1 VDVSE
6 IAAHCLGKP
15 GAEET
20 YPWGEAELVVKVGG
34 KAFAFLGS
42 SSVTLK
48 LGPSAEATL
57 EWRQRYPDDVEVSA
71 YIGRYGWN
79 RINLGGAVPEA
90 ELRELL
96 DESYAAVVAKLPKSQ
111 RPVAE

>member
-1 VDVSE
+1 VDSSAV
-6 IAAHCLGKP
+6 AAHCLGKP

-34 KAFAFLGS
+34 KAFAFLGDT
-42 SSVTLK
+42 SVTLK
-48 LGPSAEATL
+48 LGPSVEATA

-79 RINLGGAVPEA
+79 RVRLDGEVPDA
-90 ELRELL
+90 ELVELL
-96 DESYAAVVAKLPKSQ
+96 DESYAAIVAKLPKSK
-111 RPVAE
+111 RPADT